1 MSLPIYNFIETMNYQ
16 FIMRCLLCLLCLLCL
31 SCTDRDSVVDKS
43 KLLGNDYRLFQGTP
57 VWNLAKAVQ
66 DENTSEIIR
75 LVRDEKVN
83 INFQES
89 KYGQTLLMLS
99 IVNLQYSSCKTLL
112 EVGADVNIH
121 DTYSGKSAII
131 IAAAVFNDIDD
142 NTRFV
147 KLLLSHGADPSD
159 AEVGDRKHG
168 HWTRFTPLTYST
180 SISKTR
186 LPIVKV
192 LVEAGANIN
201 YRDENNFSALS
212 SALLASD
219 YEVVLFLLQ
228 KGADYK
234 SVIVDRAKYSE
245 TGSKV
250 YIQDLLREHCLPLNS
265 KEYLQKMAV
274 VEFLKAKG
282 IDYSKVPIPDFVVKK
297 AKTMYPKDWQQY
309 LEKN

>member
-1 MSLPIYNFIETMNYQ
+1 MNHQISMRNFL
-16 FIMRCLLCLLCLLCL
+16 FLLCLFCL
-31 SCTDRDSVVDKS
+31 SCTNRDSIVDKS

-66 DENTSEIIR
+66 DENTGEIIR
-75 LVRDEKVN
+75 LVRDEKVDVN
-83 INFQES
+83 YQES

-112 EVGADVNIH
+112 EVGADVSKH
-121 DTYSGKSAII
+121 DTYSGTSAII
-131 IAAAVFNDIDD
+131 IAAAVHNDVGD

-159 AEVGDRKHG
+159 AEVGERRYG

-180 SISKTR
+180 SSSKTR
-186 LPIVKV
+186 LPIVMV
-192 LVEAGANIN
+192 LVEAGANIH

-212 SALLASD
+212 SALLQAD
-219 YEVVLFLLQ
+219 YEVVLYLLL

-234 SVIVDRAKYSE
+234 SVIIDRAKFSE

-265 KEYLQKMAV
+265 KEYFQKMAV
-274 VEFLKAKG
+274 VEFLKTKG
-282 IDYSKVPIPDFVVKK
+282 IDYRKVPIPDFIVKE
-297 AKTMYPKDWQQY
+297 AKTMNPKDWEQY
-309 LEKN
+309 LEKY